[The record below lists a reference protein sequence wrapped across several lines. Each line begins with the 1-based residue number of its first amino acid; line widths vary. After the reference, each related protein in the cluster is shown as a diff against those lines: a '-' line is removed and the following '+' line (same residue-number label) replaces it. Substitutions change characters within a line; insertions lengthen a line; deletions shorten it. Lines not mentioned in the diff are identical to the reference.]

1 LTSDSKDPN
10 GSLLNGLKNKKLSI
24 KVCWAHLVFIF
35 RLTDNIVFRHV
46 GAGLHRPRLFR
57 PPQVHL

>member
-24 KVCWAHLVFIF
+24 KVCSRCWCSA
-35 RLTDNIVFRHV
+35 D
-46 GAGLHRPRLFR
+46 AESC
-57 PPQVHL
+57 